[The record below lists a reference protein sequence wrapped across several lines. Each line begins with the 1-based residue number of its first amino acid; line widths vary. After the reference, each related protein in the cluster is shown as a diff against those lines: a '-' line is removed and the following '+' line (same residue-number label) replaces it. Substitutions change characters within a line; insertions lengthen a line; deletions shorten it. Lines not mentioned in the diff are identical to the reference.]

1 MQDAERRKQLAL
13 FSERERRETERGAH
27 LNGALFSRDGG
38 NRPERIPSS
47 NSPGRSAPGSAGKK
61 GIIIVYTLKV

>member
-13 FSERERRETERGAH
+13 FSEIKTGKKGERETRETERDAH

-47 NSPGRSAPGSAGKK
+47 NSPGRSALGSAGKK
-61 GIIIVYTLKV
+61 E